1 MLPCSSGVCT
11 PDQGSG
17 ASACLDTG
25 EQRSLSFRGG
35 RTAGGQEAAGPWG
48 CPRARGRLGEDR
60 PEAQRPAGHRAAHL
74 LLPRLAAGVYSGS
87 CPQRGQDL
95 GRLQGPRSK
104 AGQAAG
110 CPPADVR
117 EVGTSRL
124 GQALLGPRSSRWTPG
139 MYLEGSR
146 SPSPRGRLGPKQEPA
161 RYAGPRPTARSL

>member
-25 EQRSLSFRGG
+25 EQRSLSSRGG

-87 CPQRGQDL
+87 CPQR
-95 GRLQGPRSK
+95 
-104 AGQAAG
+104 GQAAG

>member
-25 EQRSLSFRGG
+25 EQRSLSFWGG

-95 GRLQGPRSK
+95 GRLQGRP
-104 AGQAAG
+104 G
-110 CPPADVR
+110 C
-117 EVGTSRL
+117 RL
-124 GQALLGPRSSRWTPG
+124 PSSRCPG
-139 MYLEGSR
+139 GGDE
-146 SPSPRGRLGPKQEPA
+146 Q
-161 RYAGPRPTARSL
+161 AGPGAPRPEVFSLDPRHVS